1 MSYYQYQHYEHEFK
15 PTHEQLERIEAKIHQ
30 EFHEY
35 LEHYITIPI
44 TSMLRM
50 GYYPETLIN
59 ELNQIK
65 KLSMFKSD
73 QCLRMLDNLLSY
85 KGDGEE

>member
-1 MSYYQYQHYEHEFK
+1 
-15 PTHEQLERIEAKIHQ
+15 
-30 EFHEY
+30 
-35 LEHYITIPI
+35 
-44 TSMLRM
+44 M

>member
-1 MSYYQYQHYEHEFK
+1 MEHD
-15 PTHEQLERIEAKIHQ
+15 
-30 EFHEY
+30 
-35 LEHYITIPI
+35 ITIPI

-73 QCLRMLDNLLSY
+73 PCLRMLDNLLSY
-85 KGDGEE
+85 KGEEQVPAEIIDKLLNQAVV